1 MKDRKTIY
9 IARKNKFNTLYNKQK
24 KIANII
30 SIFRFVTFIGGCI
43 FSFFISR
50 KMNSYIF
57 TLISF
62 LLWITLFLFLAKIHE
77 KLIKNKNL
85 VERIMHINEKGI
97 NRVEGKWRS
106 FKENGEDYIDEEH
119 PFSGDLDLFGISSLF
134 QYINCTN
141 TFMGKIKFKSTL
153 ENPDYSEDEIIKRQE
168 AIKELGNNIGWRQR
182 FEGEGILKEDKQG
195 HVDRLLNWCVD
206 REDLYSKNYIKTLT
220 TSIPLFTIIFIILS
234 FLIGGLYYYGAL
246 FFILISIVALFNDK
260 KKRNYAL
267 QTVFLYKKYI
277 ESYYNMIGLIE
288 KEKFRSEYL
297 VSLKERIVENEGEKA
312 STAIKELMN
321 ISQNISDRGNFFYAI
336 FNILF
341 LLDYKHMIKL
351 EMWKEKW
358 GKYLE
363 EWLQVIGEFE
373 SLSSIAILYFE
384 KPDWTI
390 PTIQKEKLIIRGKK
404 VGHPLL
410 GDRAVKNDFSIG
422 EGEKILLITGSNM
435 SGKST
440 FLRTTGINL
449 LLAYIGAPVCAEEF
463 TCSLMNIYTCMRISD
478 NLERNISSF
487 YGELLRINKL
497 IEGVK
502 TKKPIFFLLDEI
514 FKGTNS
520 VDRHTGAKIL
530 INKLSKEKVLGL
542 VSTHDLE
549 LGSLEEHN
557 SKVKNYHFKEY
568 YENNQIHFDYKL
580 RKGVSTTRNALYLMK
595 IAGIEVEER

>member
-1 MKDRKTIY
+1 M
-9 IARKNKFNTLYNKQK
+9 
-24 KIANII
+24 
-30 SIFRFVTFIGGCI
+30 
-43 FSFFISR
+43 
-50 KMNSYIF
+50 
-57 TLISF
+57 
-62 LLWITLFLFLAKIHE
+62 
-77 KLIKNKNL
+77 
-85 VERIMHINEKGI
+85 ERIMHINEKGI

>member
-1 MKDRKTIY
+1 ME
-9 IARKNKFNTLYNKQK
+9 
-24 KIANII
+24 KII
-30 SIFRFVTFIGGCI
+30 
-43 FSFFISR
+43 
-50 KMNSYIF
+50 
-57 TLISF
+57 
-62 LLWITLFLFLAKIHE
+62 
-77 KLIKNKNL
+77 
-85 VERIMHINEKGI
+85 HINEKGI
-97 NRVEGKWRS
+97 DRIEGKWRS
-106 FKENGEDYIDEEH
+106 FKEDGEDYIDEEH
-119 PFSGDLDLFGISSLF
+119 QFSGDLDLFGPSSLF

-153 ENPDYSEDEIIKRQE
+153 EDHNYSEDEIIERQE
-168 AIKELGNNIGWRQR
+168 AIKELGKDVGWRQR

-206 REDLYSKNYIKTLT
+206 RENLYSKAYIKTLT
-220 TSIPLFTIIFIILS
+220 NSIPLFTIVFIILS
-234 FLIGGLYYYGAL
+234 YLMGGLYYYGAL
-246 FFILISIVALFNDK
+246 SFIFISVAILFNDK

-277 ESYYNMIGLIE
+277 ESYYNMISLIE
-288 KEKFRSEYL
+288 KEKFHSEYL
-297 VSLKERIVENEGEKA
+297 VNLKEIIVENEDEKA

-321 ISQNISDRGNFFYAI
+321 ISNNISDRSNFFYAI
-336 FNILF
+336 FNVLF

-358 GKYLE
+358 GDYLK
-363 EWLQVIGEFE
+363 EWLEVVGEFE
-373 SLSSIAILYFE
+373 SLSSISVLGFE
-384 KPDWTI
+384 NPNWVT
-390 PTIQKEKLIIRGKK
+390 PTIQKEKLVIRGKK

-410 GDRAVKNDFSIG
+410 GERAVKNDFSIG
-422 EGEKILLITGSNM
+422 DGEKILLITGSNM

-449 LLAYIGAPVCAEEF
+449 LLAYMGAPVFAEEF
-463 TCSLMNIYTCMRISD
+463 TCSLMDIYTCMRISD

-502 TKKPIFFLLDEI
+502 IKKPIFFLLDEI

-549 LGSLEEHN
+549 LGSLEEYN
-557 SKVKNYHFKEY
+557 SKVKNYHFREY
-568 YENNQIHFDYKL
+568 YKNNEIHFDYKL
-580 RKGVSTTRNALYLMK
+580 RKGISTTRNALYLMK
-595 IAGIEVEER
+595 IAGIEVEEE